1 MNKFSKFL
9 VGIALI
15 SMSGIGVVNAQTPMS
30 GGAHDLNTGAGSL
43 PVGQG
48 QDLCRFCHTPHNSN
62 AVAPLWDRNP
72 PDTVTFTLYDSP
84 TMGNT
89 MGQPTGVSQGCLSCH
104 DGVTAFDSLLGLTGT
119 AGNNMNT
126 LYAGSTAILG
136 ASLANDHPVGV
147 DLLLAGEM
155 ELAATV
161 TAAGLRLFGA
171 GGDTVECASC
181 HDPHD
186 NTVDWFML
194 RLDPGAG
201 TLCETCH
208 TK

>member
-15 SMSGIGVVNAQTPMS
+15 SMSGIGVVNAQMS
-30 GGAHDLNTGAGSL
+30 GGAHDLNSNAGSL
-43 PVGQG
+43 PAGQG

-72 PDTVTFTLYDSP
+72 PDTVTFALYDSP

-119 AGNNMNT
+119 GGNDMNT
-126 LYAGSTAILG
+126 LYAASTAILG
-136 ASLANDHPVGV
+136 ATLANDHPVGV

-161 TAAGLRLFGA
+161 TAGGLRLFGA
-171 GGDTVECASC
+171 GDTVECASC
-181 HDPHD
+181 HDPHGAGGYG
-186 NTVDWFML
+186 FFL
-194 RLDPGAG
+194 RLDPAAG

>member
-1 MNKFSKFL
+1 MSRVIKFL
-9 VGIALI
+9 IAL
-15 SMSGIGVVNAQTPMS
+15 SFVSLSSVGVAQMS
-30 GGAHDLNTGAGSL
+30 GGKHDLNTNLGDL
-43 PVGQG
+43 PATHG

-72 PDTVTFTLYDSP
+72 PDTAIFTLYSSA
-84 TMGNT
+84 TMENT

-126 LYAGSTAILG
+126 DYPASTAILG
-136 ASLANDHPVGV
+136 TSLANDHPVGV
-147 DLLLAGEM
+147 DVTVALEM
-155 ELAATV
+155 ETPATINA
-161 TAAGLRLFGA
+161 TDLRLFS
-171 GGDTVECASC
+171 DNVECASC
-181 HDPHD
+181 HDPHGGAGYD
-186 NTVDWFML
+186 NFL
-194 RLDPGAG
+194 RLDPAAG

>member
-1 MNKFSKFL
+1 MSRFIKFL
-9 VGIALI
+9 VALSFI
-15 SMSGIGVVNAQTPMS
+15 SISSIGLAQMSGTK
-30 GGAHDLNTGAGSL
+30 HDLNTNAGSL

-62 AVAPLWDRNP
+62 AVAPLWDRKP
-72 PDTVTFTLYDSP
+72 PDTVSFTLYDSP
-84 TMGNT
+84 TMGNE

-119 AGNNMNT
+119 AGNDMDT
-126 LYAGSTAILG
+126 LYAASTAILG
-136 ASLANDHPVGV
+136 STLANDHPVGV

-161 TAAGLRLFGA
+161 TAGGLRLFGA
-171 GGDTVECASC
+171 GDTVECASC
-181 HDPHD
+181 HDPHGGAG
-186 NTVDWFML
+186 FGFFL
-194 RLDPGAG
+194 RLDPAAG

>member
-9 VGIALI
+9 IGIALI
-15 SMSGIGVVNAQTPMS
+15 SMSGIGVVNAQMATTK
-30 GGAHDLNTGAGSL
+30 HDLRTNAGTL

-62 AVAPLWDRNP
+62 AVAPLWDRNV
-72 PDTVTFTLYDSP
+72 PDTGTFTLYEST
-84 TMGNT
+84 TMENT

-119 AGNNMNT
+119 AGNDMNT
-126 LYAGSTAILG
+126 LYPNPPGTAILG

-147 DLLLAGEM
+147 SVTTALEM
-155 ELAATV
+155 ETTV
-161 TAAGLRLFGA
+161 LITGAGLRLFGD
-171 GGDTVECASC
+171 GSVVECASC

-186 NTVDWFML
+186 ATNGFFL
-194 RLDPGAG
+194 RLDPAAG
-201 TLCETCH
+201 TLCESCH

>member
-1 MNKFSKFL
+1 MSRVIKFL
-9 VGIALI
+9 IAL
-15 SMSGIGVVNAQTPMS
+15 SFVSLSSVGVAQMS
-30 GGAHDLNTGAGSL
+30 GGKHDLNTFAGSI
-43 PVGQG
+43 PAGQG

-72 PDTVTFTLYDSP
+72 PDTVTFTLYSSA
-84 TMGNT
+84 TMENT
-89 MGQPTGVSQGCLSCH
+89 MDQPTGVSQGCLSCH

-126 LYAGSTAILG
+126 LYNGSGAILG

-147 DLLLAGEM
+147 DVTLANEM
-155 ELAATV
+155 ESPATINA
-161 TAAGLRLFGA
+161 TALRLFS
-171 GGDTVECASC
+171 DNVECASC
-181 HDPHD
+181 HDPHGGGGFD
-186 NTVDWFML
+186 YFL
-194 RLDPGAG
+194 RLDPDAG

>member
-1 MNKFSKFL
+1 MNRFIKFL
-9 VGIALI
+9 VALSFI
-15 SMSGIGVVNAQTPMS
+15 SISSIGLAQMSGTK
-30 GGAHDLNTGAGSL
+30 HDLNTNAGSL

-89 MGQPTGVSQGCLSCH
+89 MGAPTGVSQGCLSCH

-119 AGNNMNT
+119 AGNDMDT
-126 LYAGSTAILG
+126 LYASSTAILG
-136 ASLANDHPVGV
+136 STLANDHPVGV

-161 TAAGLRLFGA
+161 TAGGLRLFGA
-171 GGDTVECASC
+171 GDTVECASC
-181 HDPHD
+181 HDPHG
-186 NTVDWFML
+186 TAGFGFFL
-194 RLDPGAG
+194 RLDPADG

>member
-1 MNKFSKFL
+1 MSRFIKFL
-9 VGIALI
+9 VALSFI
-15 SMSGIGVVNAQTPMS
+15 SISSIGLAQMSGTK
-30 GGAHDLNTGAGSL
+30 HDLNTNAGSL

-119 AGNNMNT
+119 GGNDMNT
-126 LYAGSTAILG
+126 LYAS
-136 ASLANDHPVGV
+136 SKPYSE
-147 DLLLAGEM
+147 LLWQMTIPL
-155 ELAATV
+155 V
-161 TAAGLRLFGA
+161 
-171 GGDTVECASC
+171 
-181 HDPHD
+181 
-186 NTVDWFML
+186 
-194 RLDPGAG
+194 
-201 TLCETCH
+201 
-208 TK
+208 